1 MSIRLQDTE
10 IQEMGKI
17 QQIPRD
23 EELMANYRSI
33 TPEEQGVWDTDDT
46 GSLQGQDLF
55 KDFDSIDIYLAECAQ
70 TNLLNA
76 KEERLLGCQIEDG
89 KYLSQL
95 EEEWS
100 VEHGAQPSTVNV
112 LLTLVERFSKAGQL
126 FDAIA
131 QHLQIPPSHSIMEK
145 ALHPQLRN
153 AIDGPIDENLC
164 TAISQITGMMPAQIK
179 SELIQLSLTT
189 RLIPWQIMANAAK
202 LTSLSK
208 FQHALRSGEFLN
220 WLDSNVPQL
229 ALHFERIREAARKAR
244 ERLTQANLRLVIS
257 VAKKQRGY
265 GVPFADLVQ
274 EGNIGLMRA
283 VEKFDHRLGY
293 KFSTYAHW
301 WIRQAVGR
309 AITDQSSTVR
319 VPVHM
324 HENMRKLMK
333 TKDRLYQ
340 KHGRKPTRE
349 ELASEMGVASHA
361 VDWLKTVK
369 ASKPISLETPLGQD
383 GSQLGDFVEDVAT
396 PQPADEAAIGLLRS
410 QLSQALESLSARER
424 RVIELRYGL
433 EDGCSLTLEEVGTKI
448 GLTRERIRQ
457 IQKEALAKLRH
468 RNLSRHLIEYL
479 DM

>member
-1 MSIRLQDTE
+1 MSIRLQDME
-10 IQEMGKI
+10 IHEMSKT

-23 EELMANYRSI
+23 EELMANYEGL
-33 TPEEQGVWDTDDT
+33 TLEEQGLSDV
-46 GSLQGQDLF
+46 GNIGPVQEQDF
-55 KDFDSIDIYLAECAQ
+55 FRDFDSIDIYLAECAQ

-76 KEERLLGCQIEDG
+76 QEERLLGCQIEDG

-100 VEHGAQPSTVNV
+100 AEHGVQPSAVNT
-112 LLTLVERFSKAGQL
+112 LLALVERFFKVGQS
-126 FDAIA
+126 FDAIV
-131 QHLQIPPSHSIMEK
+131 QYLKIPSSHSIMEQ
-145 ALHPQLRN
+145 ALHPQLRS
-153 AIDGPIDENLC
+153 AIDGLIDEKLC
-164 TAISQITGMMPAQIK
+164 TAISQITGATQAQTK
-179 SELIQLSLTT
+179 SELIQLSLVT
-189 RLIPWQIMANAAK
+189 RLMPWQIMAKLAK
-202 LTSLSK
+202 LTSLPK
-208 FQHALRSGEFLN
+208 FQHAVLSGEFLN
-220 WLDSNVPQL
+220 RLNNNASEL
-229 ALHFERIREAARKAR
+229 ALHFERIREKAQKAR
-244 ERLTQANLRLVIS
+244 GRLTQANLRLVIS

-309 AITDQSSTVR
+309 AITDQSRTIR

-340 KHGRKPTRE
+340 KHGRRPTRE
-349 ELASEMGVASHA
+349 ELASEMGVASNA
-361 VDWLKTVK
+361 VDWLKSVK

-396 PQPADEAAIGLLRS
+396 PQPADEATIGLLRS
-410 QLSQALESLSARER
+410 QLSQVLESLSVRER
-424 RVIELRYGL
+424 RIIELRYGL
-433 EDGCSLTLEEVGTKI
+433 EDGCGLTLEEVGIKL

-468 RNLSRHLIEYL
+468 RSLSRHLIEYL

>member
-1 MSIRLQDTE
+1 MSIRLQDME
-10 IQEMGKI
+10 IQDMGKI
-17 QQIPRD
+17 QQISHD
-23 EELMANYRSI
+23 EEPIASYKGLNL
-33 TPEEQGVWDTDDT
+33 EEQGLSDVGDI
-46 GSLQGQDLF
+46 GPVQEQDF
-55 KDFDSIDIYLAECAQ
+55 FRDFDSIDIYLAECAQ
-70 TNLLNA
+70 TDLLNA
-76 KEERLLGCQIEDG
+76 QEERLLGCQIEDG

-95 EEEWS
+95 EEAWNAEHGVQPS
-100 VEHGAQPSTVNV
+100 AADILLALVEH
-112 LLTLVERFSKAGQL
+112 LSKIGRL

-131 QHLQIPPSHSIMEK
+131 QYFQIPSSHSLMEK
-145 ALHPQLRN
+145 ALHPQLRH
-153 AIDGPIDENLC
+153 AIDGHIDENLC
-164 TAISQITGMMPAQIK
+164 TAISQVTGATQIQTK
-179 SELIQLSLTT
+179 SELIQLSLAT
-189 RLIPWQIMANAAK
+189 RLMPWQIIADVTKVASV
-202 LTSLSK
+202 LE
-208 FQHALRSGEFLN
+208 FQHAVLSRKFLN
-220 WLDSNVPQL
+220 RLNNNASEL
-229 ALHFERIREAARKAR
+229 TLHFERIREGAQKAR

-283 VEKFDHRLGY
+283 VEKFDYRLGY

-309 AITDQSSTVR
+309 AITDQSRTVR

-324 HENMRKLMK
+324 HENIRKLMK
-333 TKDRLYQ
+333 IKDRLYQ
-340 KHGRKPTRE
+340 KHGRRPTRE
-349 ELASEMGVASHA
+349 ELASEMGVTSDA

-369 ASKPISLETPLGQD
+369 ASRPISLETPLGQD
-383 GSQLGDFVEDVAT
+383 GSQLGDFIEDVAT

-433 EDGCSLTLEEVGTKI
+433 EDGYSLTLEEVGAKL

-468 RNLSRHLIEYL
+468 RSLSRHLIEYL

>member
-1 MSIRLQDTE
+1 
-10 IQEMGKI
+10 MGKI
-17 QQIPRD
+17 KQISRD
-23 EELMANYRSI
+23 EELMESYKGLTI
-33 TPEEQGVWDTDDT
+33 EEQGLLDIDDVSSV
-46 GSLQGQDLF
+46 GSVQEQDFFRDLN
-55 KDFDSIDIYLAECAQ
+55 SIDIYLAECAQ
-70 TNLLNA
+70 TDLLNA
-76 KEERLLGCQIEDG
+76 QEERLLGCQIEDG

-95 EEEWS
+95 EETWS
-100 VEHGAQPSTVNV
+100 AQNGVKPSTTDI
-112 LLTLVERFSKAGQL
+112 LLELVERFSKVGRL
-126 FDAIA
+126 FDAVA
-131 QHLQIPPSHSIMEK
+131 QYLQIPLSHSIVRK
-145 ALHPQLRN
+145 ALHPQLRD
-153 AIDGPIDENLC
+153 AVDGPIDEKLC
-164 TAISQITGMMPAQIK
+164 LAISQITGATKAQVK
-179 SELIQLSLTT
+179 SELIQLSLVT
-189 RLIPWQIMANAAK
+189 RLMLWQIISDVAK
-202 LTSLSK
+202 LTYVPE
-208 FQHALRSGEFLN
+208 FQHAVTSHQFLER
-220 WLDSNVPQL
+220 LDKNASEL
-229 ALHFERIREAARKAR
+229 ASHFEQIREKAHKAR

-309 AITDQSSTVR
+309 AITDQSRTVR

-324 HENMRKLMK
+324 HENMRKM
-333 TKDRLYQ
+333 TKAKERLYQ
-340 KHGRKPTRE
+340 KHGRRPTRE
-349 ELASEMGVASHA
+349 ELASEMGVASDA
-361 VDWLKTVK
+361 VDRLRTVRE
-369 ASKPISLETPLGQD
+369 SQTISLETPLGQD

-396 PQPADEAAIGLLRS
+396 PQPADEAALGLLRS

-433 EDGCSLTLEEVGTKI
+433 EDGCGLTLEEVGARL

-457 IQKEALAKLRH
+457 IQKEALSKLRH

>member
-1 MSIRLQDTE
+1 MSIRLQDME
-10 IQEMGKI
+10 IQDMGKI
-17 QQIPRD
+17 QQISRD
-23 EELMANYRSI
+23 EEPMASYKGL
-33 TPEEQGVWDTDDT
+33 TLEEQGLSDV
-46 GSLQGQDLF
+46 GNIGPVQEQDF
-55 KDFDSIDIYLAECAQ
+55 FRDFDSIDIYLAECAQ
-70 TNLLNA
+70 TDLLNA
-76 KEERLLGCQIEDG
+76 QEERLLGCQIEDG

-95 EEEWS
+95 EEVWNT
-100 VEHGAQPSTVNV
+100 EHGVQPSAADI
-112 LLTLVERFSKAGQL
+112 LLALVERFSKVGRL
-126 FDAIA
+126 FDAVA
-131 QHLQIPPSHSIMEK
+131 QYLQIPSSHSLMEK
-145 ALHPQLRN
+145 ALHPQLRH
-153 AIDGPIDENLC
+153 AIDGHIDENLC
-164 TAISQITGMMPAQIK
+164 TAISQVTGATQAQTK
-179 SELIQLSLTT
+179 SELIQLSLAT
-189 RLIPWQIMANAAK
+189 RLMPWQIIADVAK
-202 LTSLSK
+202 VTSILD
-208 FQHALRSGEFLN
+208 FQHAVLSGKFLDRLN
-220 WLDSNVPQL
+220 NNASELT
-229 ALHFERIREAARKAR
+229 LHFERIREGAQKAR

-309 AITDQSSTVR
+309 AITDQSRTVR

-340 KHGRKPTRE
+340 KHGRRPTRE
-349 ELASEMGVASHA
+349 ELASEMGVASDA

-369 ASKPISLETPLGQD
+369 ASQPISLETPLGQD
-383 GSQLGDFVEDVAT
+383 GSQLGDFIEDVAT

-433 EDGCSLTLEEVGTKI
+433 EDGYSLTLEEVGTKL

-468 RNLSRHLIEYL
+468 RSLSRHLIEYL

>member
-1 MSIRLQDTE
+1 MSIRLQDME
-10 IQEMGKI
+10 IQDMGKI
-17 QQIPRD
+17 QQISRD
-23 EELMANYRSI
+23 EEPMASYKGL
-33 TPEEQGVWDTDDT
+33 TLEEQGLSDV
-46 GSLQGQDLF
+46 GNIGPIQEQDF
-55 KDFDSIDIYLAECAQ
+55 FRDFDSIDIYLAECAQ
-70 TNLLNA
+70 TDLLNA
-76 KEERLLGCQIEDG
+76 QEERLLGCQIEDG

-95 EEEWS
+95 EEAWNA
-100 VEHGAQPSTVNV
+100 EHGVQPSAADI
-112 LLTLVERFSKAGQL
+112 LLALVERFSKVGRL
-126 FDAIA
+126 FDAVA
-131 QHLQIPPSHSIMEK
+131 QYLQIPSSHSLMEK
-145 ALHPQLRN
+145 ALHPQLRH
-153 AIDGPIDENLC
+153 AIDGHIDENLC
-164 TAISQITGMMPAQIK
+164 TAISQVTGATQAQTK
-179 SELIQLSLTT
+179 SELIQLSLAT
-189 RLIPWQIMANAAK
+189 RLMPWQIIADVAK
-202 LTSLSK
+202 VTSILD
-208 FQHALRSGEFLN
+208 FQHAVLSGKFLDRLN
-220 WLDSNVPQL
+220 NNASELT
-229 ALHFERIREAARKAR
+229 LHFERIREGAQKAR

-309 AITDQSSTVR
+309 AITDQSRTVR

-333 TKDRLYQ
+333 TRDRLYQ
-340 KHGRKPTRE
+340 KHGRRPTRE
-349 ELASEMGVASHA
+349 ELASEMGVASDA

-369 ASKPISLETPLGQD
+369 ASQPISLETPLGQD
-383 GSQLGDFVEDVAT
+383 GSQLGDFIEDVAT

-433 EDGCSLTLEEVGTKI
+433 EDGYSLTLEEVGTKL

-468 RNLSRHLIEYL
+468 RSLSRHLIEYL

>member
-1 MSIRLQDTE
+1 MSIHLQDME
-10 IQEMGKI
+10 IQDMGKI
-17 QQIPRD
+17 QQISHD
-23 EELMANYRSI
+23 EEPMASYKGL
-33 TPEEQGVWDTDDT
+33 TLEEQGLSDV
-46 GSLQGQDLF
+46 GNIGPVQEQDF
-55 KDFDSIDIYLAECAQ
+55 FRDFDSIDIYLAECAQ
-70 TNLLNA
+70 TDLLNA
-76 KEERLLGCQIEDG
+76 QEERLLGCQIEDG

-95 EEEWS
+95 EEEWNAK
-100 VEHGAQPSTVNV
+100 HGVQPASANI
-112 LLTLVERFSKAGQL
+112 LLALVERFSKFGRL

-131 QHLQIPPSHSIMEK
+131 QHLQIPSSHSLMEK
-145 ALHPQLRN
+145 ALHPQLRH
-153 AIDGPIDENLC
+153 AIDGPIDENLY
-164 TAISQITGMMPAQIK
+164 TAISQITGATQLQTK
-179 SELIQLSLTT
+179 SELIQLSLAT
-189 RLIPWQIMANAAK
+189 RLMPWQIIADVAK
-202 LTSLSK
+202 VTSILE
-208 FQHALRSGEFLN
+208 FQHAVLSRKFLD
-220 WLDSNVPQL
+220 WLDNNASEL
-229 ALHFERIREAARKAR
+229 TLHFERIREGAQKAR

-309 AITDQSSTVR
+309 AITDQSRTVR

-340 KHGRKPTRE
+340 KHGRRPTRE
-349 ELASEMGVASHA
+349 ELASEMGVASDA

-383 GSQLGDFVEDVAT
+383 GSQLGDFIEDVVT

-433 EDGCSLTLEEVGTKI
+433 EDGYSLTLEEVGTKL

-468 RNLSRHLIEYL
+468 RSLSRHLIEYL

>member
-1 MSIRLQDTE
+1 MSIRLQDMET
-10 IQEMGKI
+10 QDMGKI
-17 QQIPRD
+17 QQISYD
-23 EELMANYRSI
+23 EEPMASYKGLNL
-33 TPEEQGVWDTDDT
+33 EEQGLSDVGDI
-46 GSLQGQDLF
+46 GPVQEQDF
-55 KDFDSIDIYLAECAQ
+55 FRDFDSIDIYLAECAQ

-76 KEERLLGCQIEDG
+76 QEERLLGCQIEDG

-95 EEEWS
+95 EEAWS
-100 VEHGAQPSTVNV
+100 AKHGVQPSATDI
-112 LLTLVERFSKAGQL
+112 LLTLVERLSKIGRL
-126 FDAIA
+126 FDAVA
-131 QHLQIPPSHSIMEK
+131 QYLQIPSSHSLMEK

-164 TAISQITGMMPAQIK
+164 TAMSQITGATQARIK
-179 SELIQLSLTT
+179 SELVQLSLAT
-189 RLIPWQIMANAAK
+189 RLMPWQIIADMAK
-202 LTSLSK
+202 LTSVLE
-208 FQHALRSGEFLN
+208 FQHAVLSRKFLD
-220 WLDSNVPQL
+220 WLDNNTLELTP
-229 ALHFERIREAARKAR
+229 HFERIREGAQKAR

-309 AITDQSSTVR
+309 AITDQSRTVR

-324 HENMRKLMK
+324 HENMRKM
-333 TKDRLYQ
+333 TKAKERLYQ
-340 KHGRKPTRE
+340 KHGRRPSRE
-349 ELASEMGVASHA
+349 ELASEMGVASDA

-383 GSQLGDFVEDVAT
+383 GSQLGDFIEDIGT

-433 EDGCSLTLEEVGTKI
+433 EDGYSLTLEEVGTKL

-468 RNLSRHLIEYL
+468 RSLSRHLIEYL

>member
-1 MSIRLQDTE
+1 M
-10 IQEMGKI
+10 
-17 QQIPRD
+17 
-23 EELMANYRSI
+23 
-33 TPEEQGVWDTDDT
+33 
-46 GSLQGQDLF
+46 
-55 KDFDSIDIYLAECAQ
+55 
-70 TNLLNA
+70 
-76 KEERLLGCQIEDG
+76 
-89 KYLSQL
+89 
-95 EEEWS
+95 
-100 VEHGAQPSTVNV
+100 
-112 LLTLVERFSKAGQL
+112 
-126 FDAIA
+126 
-131 QHLQIPPSHSIMEK
+131 
-145 ALHPQLRN
+145 
-153 AIDGPIDENLC
+153 
-164 TAISQITGMMPAQIK
+164 
-179 SELIQLSLTT
+179 
-189 RLIPWQIMANAAK
+189 PWQIMADVAK
-202 LTSLSK
+202 LKSLSK
-208 FQHALRSGEFLN
+208 FQHAMLSGKFLD
-220 WLDSNVPQL
+220 WLDNNTPEL
-229 ALHFERIREAARKAR
+229 ILHFERIREAAQKAR

-349 ELASEMGVASHA
+349 ELASEMGVASKA

-369 ASKPISLETPLGQD
+369 ASQPISLETPLGQD

-410 QLSQALESLSARER
+410 QLSQALESLSVRER

-433 EDGCSLTLEEVGTKI
+433 EDGCSLTLEEVGTKL

-468 RNLSRHLIEYL
+468 RSLSRYLIEYL

>member
-1 MSIRLQDTE
+1 MSIRLQDME
-10 IQEMGKI
+10 IQDMGKI
-17 QQIPRD
+17 QQISHD
-23 EELMANYRSI
+23 EEPMASYKGL
-33 TPEEQGVWDTDDT
+33 TLEEQGLSDV
-46 GSLQGQDLF
+46 GNIGPVQEQDF
-55 KDFDSIDIYLAECAQ
+55 FRDFDSIDIYLAECAQ
-70 TNLLNA
+70 TDLLNA
-76 KEERLLGCQIEDG
+76 QEERLLGCQIEDG

-95 EEEWS
+95 EEAWNA
-100 VEHGAQPSTVNV
+100 EHGVQPSAADI
-112 LLTLVERFSKAGQL
+112 LLALVERFSKVGRL
-126 FDAIA
+126 FDAVA
-131 QHLQIPPSHSIMEK
+131 QYLQIPSSHSLMEK
-145 ALHPQLRN
+145 ALHPQLRH
-153 AIDGPIDENLC
+153 AIDGHIDENLC
-164 TAISQITGMMPAQIK
+164 TAISQVTGATQAQTK
-179 SELIQLSLTT
+179 SELIQLSLAT
-189 RLIPWQIMANAAK
+189 RLMPWQIIADVAK
-202 LTSLSK
+202 VTSILD
-208 FQHALRSGEFLN
+208 FQHAVLSGKFLDRLN
-220 WLDSNVPQL
+220 NNASELT
-229 ALHFERIREAARKAR
+229 LHFERIREGAQKAR

-309 AITDQSSTVR
+309 AITDQSRTVR

-333 TKDRLYQ
+333 TRDRLYQ
-340 KHGRKPTRE
+340 KHGRRPTRE
-349 ELASEMGVASHA
+349 ELASEMGVASDA

-369 ASKPISLETPLGQD
+369 ASQPISLETPLGQD
-383 GSQLGDFVEDVAT
+383 GSQLGDFIEDVAT

-433 EDGCSLTLEEVGTKI
+433 EDGYSLTLEEVGTKL

-468 RNLSRHLIEYL
+468 RSLSRHLIEYL

>member
-1 MSIRLQDTE
+1 MSIRLQDMET
-10 IQEMGKI
+10 QDMGKI
-17 QQIPRD
+17 QQISHD
-23 EELMANYRSI
+23 EEPIASYKGLNL
-33 TPEEQGVWDTDDT
+33 EEQGLSDVGDI
-46 GSLQGQDLF
+46 GPVQEQDF
-55 KDFDSIDIYLAECAQ
+55 FTDFDSIDIYLAECAQ

-76 KEERLLGCQIEDG
+76 QEERLLGCQIEDG

-95 EEEWS
+95 EEAWNA
-100 VEHGAQPSTVNV
+100 EHGVQPSAADI
-112 LLTLVERFSKAGQL
+112 LLTLVERLSKIGRL

-131 QHLQIPPSHSIMEK
+131 QYFQIPSSHSITEK
-145 ALHPQLRN
+145 ALHPQLRH
-153 AIDGPIDENLC
+153 AIDGHIDENLC
-164 TAISQITGMMPAQIK
+164 ASISQVTGATQIQTK
-179 SELIQLSLTT
+179 SELIQLSLAT
-189 RLIPWQIMANAAK
+189 RLMPWQIIADVAQV
-202 LTSLSK
+202 TSVLE
-208 FQHALRSGEFLN
+208 FQHAVLSGKFLG
-220 WLDSNVPQL
+220 WLDNNTSGL
-229 ALHFERIREAARKAR
+229 TLHFERIREGAQKAR

-309 AITDQSSTVR
+309 AITDQSRTVR

-324 HENMRKLMK
+324 HENMRKM
-333 TKDRLYQ
+333 TKAKEHLYQ
-340 KHGRKPTRE
+340 KHGRRPSRE
-349 ELASEMGVASHA
+349 ELASEMGVASDA

-383 GSQLGDFVEDVAT
+383 GSQLGDFIEDVVT

-433 EDGCSLTLEEVGTKI
+433 ADGYSLTLEEVGTKL

-468 RNLSRHLIEYL
+468 RSLSRHLIEYL